1 MQHNLEEQ
9 AIARGLRALA
19 DEQPPYGFTEF
30 QRRAAA
36 RASGAD
42 SVRRL
47 SLSALVVAGAAASL
61 MLAIAGMT
69 LWDRY
74 SPSRGWPSRGWE
86 ATASEAHAAVPPS
99 SSQSA
104 SDEAARGTDDGTG
117 HAERD
122 SGALAVREA
131 RVAAIERWLATLPDD
146 PALVRVGSR
155 VAVSG
160 LEDRI
165 AQLDDEISAERVVA
179 ARPERLLA
187 IEQERAQLVSSLA
200 QVRYAETLAAESP

>member
-74 SPSRGWPSRGWE
+74 SPSRGWE
-86 ATASEAHAAVPPS
+86 ATASEAHAAAPPS